1 MRFPDINDPANNTES
16 LNRMNLLIEQQHHTT
31 SERPTRENTEAL
43 LRKINKMRDL
53 DEYQLEEVIL
63 PETRPEDCEDYTS

>member
-1 MRFPDINDPANNTES
+1 
-16 LNRMNLLIEQQHHTT
+16 
-31 SERPTRENTEAL
+31 
-43 LRKINKMRDL
+43 L